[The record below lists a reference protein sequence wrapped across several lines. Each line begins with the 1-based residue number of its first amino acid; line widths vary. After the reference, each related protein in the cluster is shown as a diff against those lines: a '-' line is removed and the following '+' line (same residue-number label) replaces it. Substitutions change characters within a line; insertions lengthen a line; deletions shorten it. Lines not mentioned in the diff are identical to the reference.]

1 MLSAVLLDWMPSP
14 YDGLIVYS
22 FLAFVMVPGLILN
35 GLLITA
41 LPGILIG
48 AFTARKIS
56 GSSLGPNIFIG
67 AFAGIVIEVI
77 ICEMNWW
84 PYSVSKG
91 AKNGAFWIALIFRS
105 LLPIWLF
112 AILTSKTLIL
122 KTEQKNSQP
131 R

>member
-1 MLSAVLLDWMPSP
+1 
-14 YDGLIVYS
+14 
-22 FLAFVMVPGLILN
+22 
-35 GLLITA
+35 
-41 LPGILIG
+41 
-48 AFTARKIS
+48 
-56 GSSLGPNIFIG
+56 
-67 AFAGIVIEVI
+67 
-77 ICEMNWW
+77 MNWW

-91 AKNGAFWIALIFRS
+91 AENGAFWIALIFRS

>member
-1 MLSAVLLDWMPSP
+1 MVEPNAQCGAVGLDAQP

-67 AFAGIVIEVI
+67 ALLALSSRSSFA
-77 ICEMNWW
+77 
-84 PYSVSKG
+84 
-91 AKNGAFWIALIFRS
+91 R
-105 LLPIWLF
+105 
-112 AILTSKTLIL
+112 
-122 KTEQKNSQP
+122 
-131 R
+131 

>member
-1 MLSAVLLDWMPSP
+1 MLSAVLLDWMPGSH
-14 YDGLIVYS
+14 DGLIIYS
-22 FLAFVMVPGLILN
+22 ALAFVMAPRLILS

-56 GSSLGPNIFIG
+56 GPSLGPNIMIG
-67 AFAGIVIEVI
+67 TFSGIVIEI
-77 ICEMNWW
+77 IIYEMRWW
-84 PYSVSKG
+84 PYSISKG
-91 AKNGAFWIALIFRS
+91 AENGIFWIALIFQA

-112 AILTSKTLIL
+112 AIATSKIINS
-122 KTEQKNSQP
+122 KTEQ